1 MVCGLSRH
9 AALWI
14 LVSQPGME
22 PVSPA
27 LDGRFLTAGPLGRS
41 LILYFYLLNL
51 VSLIAVNSGHAEKLH
66 VDKCVCPARAHT
78 CVYKHMQGQV
88 CTSSPRCVH
97 TRRQV

>member
-88 CTSSPRCVH
+88 CTSSPRFVH
-97 TRRQV
+97 IRRQV